1 MLNWKGWSVASD
13 FSEIVENNGSS
24 QMTKILFCDLDGTL
38 RRPKSGAK
46 FINDPQ
52 DQEPM
57 PGAINCLAHYH
68 QHGFRLIGVTNQG
81 GVAAGHK
88 SLADATLE
96 QLITLQLFPTLSLI
110 YFCPDYEGLSCWK
123 VARDGHRQIKQIGF
137 PTPEFGSFR
146 KPGPGMINLCL
157 QSPDLPSV
165 SLSDCFMIGDRDE
178 DLGAATAAGI
188 NFFWAESFITPFLGV
203 E

>member
-1 MLNWKGWSVASD
+1 M
-13 FSEIVENNGSS
+13 
-24 QMTKILFCDLDGTL
+24 KILFCDLDGTL

-57 PGAINCLAHYH
+57 PGALSCLSHYH
-68 QHGFRLIGVTNQG
+68 QHGFRLIGITNQG

-88 SLADATLE
+88 SLSDAVLE
-96 QLITLQLFPTLSLI
+96 QQITLQLFPTLGLI
-110 YFCPDYEGLSCWK
+110 YFCPDYEGLECCK
-123 VARDGHRQIKQIGF
+123 VSRTDSQQINQSAS
-137 PTPEFGSFR
+137 PTLAFGSFR
-146 KPGPGMINLCL
+146 KPGPGMINLYL

-165 SLSDCFMIGDRDE
+165 KLTDCFMMGDRDE

-188 NFFWAESFITPFLGV
+188 NFFWAESILTPFLGV